1 MARWVRVLIALAEDP
16 GGSQTAYNPNILFC
30 ALWALHMHGTHKFMG
45 ISMHMVHLVSCRHI
59 DNKCIFNN
67 EKIK

>member
-30 ALWALHMHGTHKFMG
+30 ALWAPAHKWGIYTYTGTCMNIYFFKT
-45 ISMHMVHLVSCRHI
+45 S
-59 DNKCIFNN
+59 K
-67 EKIK
+67 K